1 MSNRLAKLININSSS
16 THLDDLSTDAQVL
29 FGFLTL
35 IIDIKYR
42 HAYGKKFEEQRGKGY
57 SEQVQSK
64 KVLAD
69 QVSPVDDGL
78 LGINQRE
85 LFGL

>member
-1 MSNRLAKLININSSS
+1 MTKRSSLKSLISKNQSSS
-16 THLDDLSTDAQVL
+16 IDDLSTDAQVL

-35 IIDIKYR
+35 IVDIKYR
-42 HAYGKKFEEQRGKGY
+42 SRYGKRFEDQRGKGY
-57 SEQVQSK
+57 SEQVQFN

-78 LGINQRE
+78 LG
-85 LFGL
+85 F